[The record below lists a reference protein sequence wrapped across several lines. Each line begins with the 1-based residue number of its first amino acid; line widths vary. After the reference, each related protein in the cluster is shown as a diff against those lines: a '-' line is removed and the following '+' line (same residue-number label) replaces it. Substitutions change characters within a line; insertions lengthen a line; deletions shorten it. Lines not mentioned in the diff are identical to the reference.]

1 MGGPIDP
8 SQYPQMQQ
16 TIWQKPK
23 DLAQQIVEWIG
34 YHIGWK
40 WMLLFIVLGAFLFF
54 KKKMVKILRK
64 ILEIIE

>member
-23 DLAQQIVEWIG
+23 DWAQQIVEWVG
-34 YHIGWK
+34 NHIGWRVV
-40 WMLLFIVLGAFLFF
+40 LLLIVLGAILFF
-54 KKKMVKILRK
+54 KKKMIGYLRK
-64 ILEIIE
+64 LLDILD